1 MLVGNNV
8 VLVIYGI
15 LIAQLFDNTIF
26 RGCTAGFTVPA
37 DTILSTLIMLFTGEF
52 LPKSLFKS
60 IPNTMLTVFSPI
72 AYVFYII
79 LWPISKFATFLSKAI
94 LRIFGVRMPKEEG
107 DEGFTKVD
115 LDYLIHTSI
124 DNAPNEDAV
133 DDEVKIFQ
141 NALDFPD
148 LKVRD
153 CMIPRTEINAV
164 NMETC
169 SLEELKQK
177 FVESGNSKII
187 VYREDID
194 HIVGYIHSHEMFRD
208 PKRWQDHIRTLPFV
222 PETMLAQNSCASS
235 CNRRKA
241 SVWSS
246 TSSEVPADWCRWRI
260 SWRRSLA
267 ISRMS
272 TILITTSPRK
282 STNMTICSQPD
293 SKSTKSTKN
302 SDWNCQRVTNI

>member
-177 FVESGNSKII
+177 FVESGNSKSSSIAKILTISWDISIATRCFVTPKDGRII
-187 VYREDID
+187 SAHCPSCLKQCSRK
-194 HIVGYIHSHEMFRD
+194 S
-208 PKRWQDHIRTLPFV
+208 
-222 PETMLAQNSCASS
+222 SCASS

-246 TSSEVPADWCRWRI
+246 TSSGVPADWCRWRI

-267 ISRMS
+267 ILRMS
-272 TILITTSPRK
+272 TIQITTSLRK